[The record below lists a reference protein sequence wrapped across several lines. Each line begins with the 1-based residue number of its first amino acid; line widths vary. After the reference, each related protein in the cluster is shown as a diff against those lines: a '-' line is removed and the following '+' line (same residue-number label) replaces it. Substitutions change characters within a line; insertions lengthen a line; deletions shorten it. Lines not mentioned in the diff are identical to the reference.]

1 MVLRKIALSVA
12 VMAALTSLSV
22 QAQTTKTEKKHE
34 TLKERIDTLVDKAK
48 ADVKHAEKATA
59 ATVKKDAQ
67 KVKAG
72 VKHAEETTAA
82 TVKKDA
88 QKVKAGV
95 KHAEK
100 ATAAKVKKDA
110 RKVKAGVKHAEAV
123 GKKDLHA
130 GEAKVVKAYDNVKQ
144 KVRNTYRKD
153 KAKVKAWEKARKERR
168 LCKKQCKANQK

>member
-1 MVLRKIALSVA
+1 MVLRKIALLVA
-12 VMAALTSLSV
+12 VMAAFTSLSV
-22 QAQTTKTEKKHE
+22 QAQTTTTEKKHE

-67 KVKAG
+67 KVN
-72 VKHAEETTAA
+72 
-82 TVKKDA
+82 
-88 QKVKAGV
+88 
-95 KHAEK
+95 
-100 ATAAKVKKDA
+100 
-110 RKVKAGVKHAEAV
+110 AGVKHAEAV

-130 GEAKVVKAYDNVKQ
+130 GEEKVVKAYDNVKQ

-168 LCKKQCKANQK
+168 LCKKQCKAN

>member
-59 ATVKKDAQ
+59 PTVKKDAR
-67 KVKAG
+67 
-72 VKHAEETTAA
+72 
-82 TVKKDA
+82 
-88 QKVKAGV
+88 KVKAGV

-100 ATAAKVKKDA
+100 ATAATVKKDA
-110 RKVKAGVKHAEAV
+110 QKVKAGVKHAEAV

-153 KAKVKAWEKARKERR
+153 KPLFETYKVVLKGTTFLLLSTFYCTLHDLKCWFYLHRIY
-168 LCKKQCKANQK
+168 LISC

>member
-34 TLKERIDTLVDKAK
+34 TLKARIDTLVDKAK

-59 ATVKKDAQ
+59 VTVKKDAQ
-67 KVKAG
+67 
-72 VKHAEETTAA
+72 
-82 TVKKDA
+82 
-88 QKVKAGV
+88 
-95 KHAEK
+95 
-100 ATAAKVKKDA
+100 
-110 RKVKAGVKHAEAV
+110 KVKAGVKHAEAV

>member
-59 ATVKKDAQ
+59 VTVKKDAQ
-67 KVKAG
+67 
-72 VKHAEETTAA
+72 
-82 TVKKDA
+82 
-88 QKVKAGV
+88 
-95 KHAEK
+95 
-100 ATAAKVKKDA
+100 
-110 RKVKAGVKHAEAV
+110 KVKAGVKHAEAV

>member
-59 ATVKKDAQ
+59 V
-67 KVKAG
+67 
-72 VKHAEETTAA
+72 

-100 ATAAKVKKDA
+100 ATAATVKKDA
-110 RKVKAGVKHAEAV
+110 QKVKAGVKHAEAV

-153 KAKVKAWEKARKERR
+153 KAKVKAWEKAIKERR

>member
-12 VMAALTSLSV
+12 VMAAFTSLSV

-34 TLKERIDTLVDKAK
+34 TLKARIDTLVDKAK

-67 KVKAG
+67 
-72 VKHAEETTAA
+72 
-82 TVKKDA
+82 
-88 QKVKAGV
+88 
-95 KHAEK
+95 
-100 ATAAKVKKDA
+100 
-110 RKVKAGVKHAEAV
+110 KVKAGVKHAEAV

>member
-1 MVLRKIALSVA
+1 MIVLRKIALSVA
-12 VMAALTSLSV
+12 VMAAFTSLSV

-59 ATVKKDAQ
+59 ATVKKDA
-67 KVKAG
+67 
-72 VKHAEETTAA
+72 
-82 TVKKDA
+82 
-88 QKVKAGV
+88 
-95 KHAEK
+95 
-100 ATAAKVKKDA
+100 
-110 RKVKAGVKHAEAV
+110 RKVKAGVKHVEAV

>member
-12 VMAALTSLSV
+12 VMAAFTSLSV

-34 TLKERIDTLVDKAK
+34 TLKARIDTLVDKAK

-59 ATVKKDAQ
+59 VTVKKDAQ
-67 KVKAG
+67 
-72 VKHAEETTAA
+72 
-82 TVKKDA
+82 
-88 QKVKAGV
+88 
-95 KHAEK
+95 
-100 ATAAKVKKDA
+100 
-110 RKVKAGVKHAEAV
+110 KVKAGVKHAEAV

-168 LCKKQCKANQK
+168 LCKKQYKANQK

>member
-1 MVLRKIALSVA
+1 MILRKIALSVA

-59 ATVKKDAQ
+59 ATVKKDAR
-67 KVKAG
+67 
-72 VKHAEETTAA
+72 
-82 TVKKDA
+82 
-88 QKVKAGV
+88 KVKAGV

-100 ATAAKVKKDA
+100 ATAATVKK
-110 RKVKAGVKHAEAV
+110 EAQ
-123 GKKDLHA
+123 KDLHA

>member
-12 VMAALTSLSV
+12 VMAAFTSLSV

-34 TLKERIDTLVDKAK
+34 TLKARIDTLVDKAK

-59 ATVKKDAQ
+59 AT
-67 KVKAG
+67 
-72 VKHAEETTAA
+72 
-82 TVKKDA
+82 
-88 QKVKAGV
+88 
-95 KHAEK
+95 
-100 ATAAKVKKDA
+100 VKKDA

>member
-22 QAQTTKTEKKHE
+22 QAQTTKIEKKHE

-59 ATVKKDAQ
+59 VTVKKDAQ
-67 KVKAG
+67 
-72 VKHAEETTAA
+72 
-82 TVKKDA
+82 
-88 QKVKAGV
+88 
-95 KHAEK
+95 
-100 ATAAKVKKDA
+100 
-110 RKVKAGVKHAEAV
+110 KVKAGVKHAEAV

>member
-1 MVLRKIALSVA
+1 
-12 VMAALTSLSV
+12 MAAFTSLSV

-59 ATVKKDAQ
+59 AT
-67 KVKAG
+67 
-72 VKHAEETTAA
+72 
-82 TVKKDA
+82 
-88 QKVKAGV
+88 
-95 KHAEK
+95 
-100 ATAAKVKKDA
+100 VKKDA

>member
-12 VMAALTSLSV
+12 VMAAFTSLSV

-34 TLKERIDTLVDKAK
+34 TLKERIDTLVDKVK

-59 ATVKKDAQ
+59 AKVKKDAQ

-72 VKHAEETTAA
+72 VKHAE
-82 TVKKDA
+82 V
-88 QKVKAGV
+88 
-95 KHAEK
+95 
-100 ATAAKVKKDA
+100 
-110 RKVKAGVKHAEAV
+110 V
-123 GKKDLHA
+123 GRKDLHA
-130 GEAKVVKAYDNVKQ
+130 GETKVVKAYDNVKQ

>member
-12 VMAALTSLSV
+12 VMAAFTSLSV

-59 ATVKKDAQ
+59 AKVKKDAQ

-72 VKHAEETTAA
+72 VKHAE
-82 TVKKDA
+82 
-88 QKVKAGV
+88 
-95 KHAEK
+95 
-100 ATAAKVKKDA
+100 
-110 RKVKAGVKHAEAV
+110 AV
-123 GKKDLHA
+123 GRKDLHA
-130 GEAKVVKAYDNVKQ
+130 GETKVVKAYDNVKQ

>member
-72 VKHAEETTAA
+72 VKHAE
-82 TVKKDA
+82 
-88 QKVKAGV
+88 
-95 KHAEK
+95 
-100 ATAAKVKKDA
+100 
-110 RKVKAGVKHAEAV
+110 AV

>member
-1 MVLRKIALSVA
+1 MILRKIALSVA

-34 TLKERIDTLVDKAK
+34 TLKARIDTLVDKAK

-67 KVKAG
+67 KVKG
-72 VKHAEETTAA
+72 
-82 TVKKDA
+82 
-88 QKVKAGV
+88 
-95 KHAEK
+95 
-100 ATAAKVKKDA
+100 
-110 RKVKAGVKHAEAV
+110 GVKHAEAV

>member
-1 MVLRKIALSVA
+1 MVLGKIALSVA

-59 ATVKKDAQ
+59 VTVKKDAQ
-67 KVKAG
+67 
-72 VKHAEETTAA
+72 
-82 TVKKDA
+82 
-88 QKVKAGV
+88 
-95 KHAEK
+95 
-100 ATAAKVKKDA
+100 
-110 RKVKAGVKHAEAV
+110 KVKAGVKHAEAV

>member
-1 MVLRKIALSVA
+1 
-12 VMAALTSLSV
+12 MAALTSLSV

-59 ATVKKDAQ
+59 VTVKKDAQ
-67 KVKAG
+67 
-72 VKHAEETTAA
+72 
-82 TVKKDA
+82 
-88 QKVKAGV
+88 
-95 KHAEK
+95 
-100 ATAAKVKKDA
+100 
-110 RKVKAGVKHAEAV
+110 KVKAGVKHAEAV

>member
-1 MVLRKIALSVA
+1 
-12 VMAALTSLSV
+12 MAAFTSLSV

-34 TLKERIDTLVDKAK
+34 TLKARIDTLVDKAK

-59 ATVKKDAQ
+59 VTVKKDAQ
-67 KVKAG
+67 
-72 VKHAEETTAA
+72 
-82 TVKKDA
+82 
-88 QKVKAGV
+88 
-95 KHAEK
+95 
-100 ATAAKVKKDA
+100 
-110 RKVKAGVKHAEAV
+110 KVKAGVKHAEAV

>member
-34 TLKERIDTLVDKAK
+34 TLKARIDTLVDKAK
-48 ADVKHAEKATA
+48 AD
-59 ATVKKDAQ
+59 
-67 KVKAG
+67 
-72 VKHAEETTAA
+72 
-82 TVKKDA
+82 
-88 QKVKAGV
+88 V

-153 KAKVKAWEKARKERR
+153 KAQVKAWEKARKERR